1 MAENTSSRH
10 EEQTDIN
17 DLQKGDK
24 LTVKLE
30 CEVVDLMK
38 DRDDLVRVDADSLKF
53 EVQGDEIV
61 DVDQRLQPVDIT
73 END

>member
-24 LTVKLE
+24 LTVQLE